1 MADTDITKRS
11 LFYWV
16 YNRYRGLQVLLL
28 VIIVVSLF
36 FRVFPLEMQRRIIN
50 VAINLKMI
58 DKLYLYCV
66 LYMGAVL
73 IAGLLKYLTNTMQ
86 MMIGQKILIG
96 MRKELYQHILQ
107 LPLPFFHRTQTGTII
122 SALTAELTA
131 IATFL
136 GGALAVPITSILTFF
151 TFLGFMIYLN
161 PLLGLLTMLI
171 YPFEM
176 AVIPLLQRWYNKYNR
191 KRVATTRTLAS
202 VVNESVT
209 GIHEVQGNASYILEQ
224 GKLDRLVKKIYS
236 LMTKL
241 FIFKYGIKFSN
252 NLFQSI
258 GPFLLFLIGGYMAI
272 HGEFTIGALVA
283 FLSAY
288 EKVYDP
294 WKEVIEYYQ
303 SYQDARVRYK
313 QIMTLFAY
321 QPEFLLEPLEKRE
334 VFNLKGEIS
343 ATNLN
348 YWVNDSVQ
356 LLQDIS
362 FQIKPGNHVALV
374 GFSGS
379 GKSTLSLLLS
389 QLYRISSG
397 SLKIDN
403 HEISDLTKR
412 DLARNVANVAQH
424 PFIFTGTV
432 RDNLLY
438 ASNTLQKDGLIE
450 AIPSPQE
457 QMEMIREV
465 GLEEDTLRWG
475 LRSVIPLEKAAQMRE
490 SFLKMREVIH
500 HELRN
505 EFTQAIEFYDAHTFL
520 HHQPI
525 ATNLIFG
532 TYGGAYHVDK
542 FITNQQFR
550 SFLSTTGLEKK
561 LLDLGLI
568 IARSTIEFLG
578 DFRADEYFF
587 QGSPMSQARFDHYE
601 ALVKRAAKIEFDQ
614 LKSKELESFLQL
626 ALDFTPGIHKIHTLN
641 KQFEDD
647 ILRGRSQFLKQVA
660 DIDLDECRDGA
671 IQTAILPISD
681 IEKQARTTTSYTPF
695 CFNQYLFNRTLRD
708 NILFGTVIN
717 QELIR
722 EKLGTLALEVFK
734 KHGLLDDIMEIGLDF
749 HVGSKGDNL
758 SGGQKQK
765 LALARA
771 FLKHAPIL
779 IMDEATASLDNRS
792 QARIQNYIETR
803 LRGNTTVIAV
813 VHRLDMISGYDHI
826 IVMKD
831 GKIVEAGNYQNL
843 IEQQGV
849 LYGLVN
855 DS

>member
-1 MADTDITKRS
+1 MTDTIITKRT

-16 YNRYRGLQVLLL
+16 YNRYRGLQILLL
-28 VIIVVSLF
+28 MIIVVSLF

-58 DKLYLYCV
+58 DKLYLYCA
-66 LYMGAVL
+66 LYMGAVM

-86 MMIGQKILIG
+86 MIIGQKILIG

-122 SALTAELTA
+122 SAITAELTA

-136 GGALAVPITSILTFF
+136 GGALAVPITSVLTFF

-191 KRVATTRTLAS
+191 QRVATTRALAS
-202 VVNESVT
+202 VVNESIT

-224 GKLDRLVKKIYS
+224 GKLDRLVKKIYTI
-236 LMTKL
+236 MTKL

-258 GPFLLFLIGGYMAI
+258 GPFLLFLIGGYLAI

-313 QIMTLFAY
+313 QIMSLFDY
-321 QPEFLLEPLEKRE
+321 RPEFLLEPPDQRPVLR
-334 VFNLKGEIS
+334 LTGAIS

-362 FQIKPGNHVALV
+362 FTVKPGTHTALV

-379 GKSTLSLLLS
+379 GKSTLSLLMS
-389 QLYRISSG
+389 QLYRFSSG
-397 SLKIDN
+397 SLKIDA
-403 HEISDLTKR
+403 HEISALTKR
-412 DLARNVANVAQH
+412 DLARNVASVAQH

-438 ASNTLQKDGLIE
+438 ATNTLYQNGLI
-450 AIPSPQE
+450 ATNPPLTE
-457 QMEMIREV
+457 QIQMIREV

-475 LRSVIPLEKAAQMRE
+475 LRSVIPLEKATQMRE
-490 SFLKMREVIH
+490 SFLKMRAVVH
-500 HELRN
+500 HELRH
-505 EFTQAIEFYDAHTFL
+505 EFTQAIEFYDARKFL
-520 HHQPI
+520 DYQPI

-532 TYGGAYHVDK
+532 TFGGAYQVDT
-542 FITNQQFR
+542 FIGNQQFR
-550 SFLSTTGLEKK
+550 TFLTKTGLADQ
-561 LLDLGLI
+561 LLNLGLT

-578 DFRADEYFF
+578 DFKSDEYFF
-587 QGSPMSQARFDHYE
+587 QGSPMNPARFDQYE
-601 ALVKRAAKIEFDQ
+601 ALVKRTAKVNVAQ
-614 LKSKELESFLQL
+614 LKAKEAELFLRL
-626 ALDFTPGIHKIHTLN
+626 ALNFTPGFHKIHTLS
-641 KQFEDD
+641 KRFEEA
-647 ILRGRSQFLKQVA
+647 ILNGRNRFLKEVA
-660 DIDLDECRDGA
+660 NIDIDECRDGA
-671 IQTAILPISD
+671 IQTAIMPVSD
-681 IEKQARTTTSYTPF
+681 IVQQAKTVTTYAPF

-708 NILFGTVIN
+708 NILFGTVVN

-722 EKLGTLALEVFK
+722 EKLGTLAREVFK
-734 KHGLLDDIMEIGLDF
+734 THDLLDDIMEIGLDY

-771 FLKHAPIL
+771 FLKQAPIL
-779 IMDEATASLDNRS
+779 IMDEATASLDNQS
-792 QARIQNYIETR
+792 QAQIQRYIETK

-813 VHRLDMISGYDHI
+813 VHRLDMVSGYDHI
-826 IVMKD
+826 MVMKD
-831 GKIVEAGNYQNL
+831 GKIVESGNYQTL

-849 LYGLVN
+849 LYGLIN
-855 DS
+855 EH